1 MMPARPKLWLLD
13 NQDERFKVY
22 HYEAPGGSG
31 SGLWIDLRWSLNRK
45 LFVSLRSNAID
56 DGTRWLRFD
65 PPQANHAVAKRRAF
79 EMIAQASV
87 PNV

>member
-1 MMPARPKLWLLD
+1 MAPKPKQWFLA
-13 NQDERFKVY
+13 DEDEKFRVWR
-22 HYEAPGGSG
+22 YEAGDGSN
-31 SGLWIDLRWSLNRK
+31 SGLWIDLRWSINRK

-56 DGTRWLRFD
+56 DGARWLRFD

-87 PNV
+87 TNV

>member
-1 MMPARPKLWLLD
+1 MSSKPKQWFIA
-13 NQDERFKVY
+13 DEDEKFHVY
-22 HYEAPGGSG
+22 HYEAGEGANSA
-31 SGLWIDLRWSLNRK
+31 LWIDLRWSIARK
-45 LFVSLRSNAID
+45 LFVSLRSNAIE